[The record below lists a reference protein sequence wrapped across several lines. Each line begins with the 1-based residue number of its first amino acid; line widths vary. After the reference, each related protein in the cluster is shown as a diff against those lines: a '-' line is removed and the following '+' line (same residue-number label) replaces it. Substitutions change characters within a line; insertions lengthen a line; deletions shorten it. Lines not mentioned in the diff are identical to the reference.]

1 MYSLIEKDIKD
12 LVNAD
17 DESLQYVLSH
27 FKLVKAKRNQ
37 FLLKEGEVCRT
48 CYFINKGC
56 VQVYYLDKN
65 NDEATR
71 DFFFEGQWMTNID
84 SFSKKEPS
92 GEFFRAIEST
102 ELLAIDRDSFFQ
114 LISKVP
120 QFMEAYRQILEA
132 SYSHSIQ
139 RINSFNA
146 MDALERL
153 HWVREYQS
161 HILTRLPSKIIASY
175 LGVSPE
181 TLSRLKSKLRAKRAK
196 E

>member
-1 MYSLIEKDIKD
+1 MYSLIEKDIKK

-17 DESLQYVLSH
+17 EESLQFVLSH
-27 FKLVKAKRNQ
+27 FKLVKVKRNQ
-37 FLLKEGEVCRT
+37 FLLKEGDICRT

-71 DFFFEGQWMTNID
+71 DFFFESQWMTNID
-84 SFSKKEPS
+84 SFSKQEPS
-92 GEFFRAIEST
+92 KEFYRTLEPT
-102 ELLAIDRDSFFQ
+102 EFLVIDRDSFFQ

-120 QFMEAYRQILEA
+120 PFMEAYRQILEA

-146 MDALERL
+146 MDALERF
-153 HWVREYQS
+153 HWVREYQP

-175 LGVSPE
+175 IGVSPE
-181 TLSRLKSKLRAKRAK
+181 TFSRLKSKLRVVREK